1 MKTMKTLFTIL
12 AAVAG
17 IAVLTGHPWH
27 LASLLACLVMAH
39 ATEDD
44 EDGNAGRRE

>member
-27 LASLLACLVMAH
+27 LASLFAYLVMAG
-39 ATEDD
+39 ATKEEDVSD
-44 EDGNAGRRE
+44 SAGRR